1 MNSEVTIAIISG
13 LCVAI
18 PTLVATL
25 VTNAKNNALQDERIA
40 NVNNYINNLT
50 EKVEKHNNF
59 GLKIV
64 AIETKLDSIE
74 SRLAN
79 IEKR

>member
-25 VTNAKNNALQDERIA
+25 VTNAKNNALQDDRIA